1 MTPPVRPV
9 ALLDILLDRALIWA
23 RGVRRDSWIAL
34 LALTLAALMRVAA
47 MGILTD
53 TFDEGSY
60 VETLRVWVHGA
71 PLYGAISLGQ
81 PPFFMLSLL
90 PTFVLGGQTLASAR
104 LGIVI
109 FSMLGIG
116 AVWAI
121 GRMLDGP
128 RTALIASLL
137 LAFDP
142 QYFTQSW
149 TVDAEVPALALTLV
163 ALALALGYR
172 HAPRRRWA
180 ALAGVALAAAILTK
194 LAALLAVPA
203 LIAAI
208 LPPTWFTLARQ
219 SWAARRW
226 PDRARWAELWR
237 TARPGLRPLGTGW
250 LVMTTLIL
258 LPFAGN
264 LANLWHQVVAIR
276 HIAEGLPGI
285 TSTAHLGVLL
295 GAWWEAPLIAVA
307 TISVIANIRRERW
320 VVAIFGLWGA
330 LTLVALIL
338 QRPLFTHH
346 LALLTPPCVLCAAL
360 LPSDLATTALPSLRG
375 QLAGL
380 LLAGVVVVGALTI
393 VAQQNELRAHPPL
406 TTLLAALDLENVTE
420 PGTLVI
426 TDDPMVAVLADQDVP
441 PNLADTSYVR
451 IAAGQLTAADVER
464 AAMDPRVTAVLWI
477 SGRFER
483 LPGLKVWLNQHFV
496 RVYDYGNGNGLY
508 VRGGPS
514 LPVGLGGAWTHG

>member
-1 MTPPVRPV
+1 MTPPVRPIS
-9 ALLDILLDRALIWA
+9 LLDALLDRALIWA

-34 LALTLAALMRVAA
+34 LALTLAALMRLAA
-47 MGILTD
+47 TGILTD
-53 TFDEGSY
+53 NFDEGSY

-71 PLYGAISLGQ
+71 SLYGAISLGQ

-90 PTFVLGGQTLASAR
+90 PTFVLGGQTLGAAR
-104 LGIVI
+104 LSIVI
-109 FSMLGIG
+109 LSMLGIG

-172 HAPRRRWA
+172 HVPRRRWA
-180 ALAGVALAAAILTK
+180 ALAGAALAAAILTK
-194 LAALLAVPA
+194 LAAILAVPA
-203 LIAAI
+203 IFAAI
-208 LPPTWFTLARQ
+208 LPLELYTLARQ

-226 PDRARWAELWR
+226 PDRAGWAEMWR
-237 TARPGLRPLGTGW
+237 AARPSLRALGAGW
-250 LVMTTLIL
+250 LVMTTLIV

-276 HIAEGLPGI
+276 RIAEGLPI
-285 TSTAHLGVLL
+285 TGTSNLGVLL

-346 LALLTPPCVLCAAL
+346 LALLAPPCVLCAAL
-360 LPSDLATTALPSLRG
+360 LPSDLAATALSALRG

-380 LLAGVVVVGALTI
+380 LLAGVVVIGALTI

-406 TTLLAALDLENVTE
+406 TTLLAALDLGNVTE

-426 TDDPMVAVLADQDVP
+426 TDDPMVAVLADRDVP
-441 PNLADTSYVR
+441 PNLADPSYVR
-451 IAAGQLTAADVER
+451 IASGQLTAADVER
-464 AAMDPRVTAVLWI
+464 AATDPRVTAVLWI
-477 SGRFER
+477 SGRFDR
-483 LPGLKVWLNQHFV
+483 LPRLRVWLNQHFE

-514 LPVGLGGAWTHG
+514 LPVGLGGAWIHG